1 MENANMPQNNE
12 NENIRENT
20 VAPNWS
26 IPEMVRLDRI
36 RLTVIDPQGTV
47 SFVAHSS
54 AAHAL
59 TAACA
64 QNPKTLADLL
74 NASQQYDKSLRNA
87 VLNGLAVFDEHNL
100 PDDLR
105 AIHAQLADRDARNHN
120 HPVFRVLDP
129 VTREASLRPVREGV
143 ILFNL
148 PAQRIVQIANTYEP
162 LTRSGE
168 VNYHNGRFLSRKLVP
183 FDLPAD
189 WSIVP

>member
-1 MENANMPQNNE
+1 MMGH
-12 NENIRENT
+12 T
-20 VAPNWS
+20 GAPHT
-26 IPEMVRLDRI
+26 PETVRLDRI

-47 SFVAHSS
+47 SFVAHAS
-54 AAHAL
+54 AALAL

-64 QNPKTLADLL
+64 QNPATLADLL
-74 NASQQYDKSLRNA
+74 ETSRQYDRSLRDS
-87 VLNGLAVFDEHNL
+87 VLNGLAIFDEHNL

-105 AIHAQLADRDARNHN
+105 AIHLQLADSATRDSA
-120 HPVFRVLDP
+120 VFRVLDP

-148 PAQRIVQIANTYEP
+148 AAQRIVQIANTYEP

-168 VNYHNGRFLSRKLVP
+168 VNYHNGRFLSRKLVK